1 MILSRIL
8 IVDDDA
14 DVRSVTDLAARH
26 IGKWDTVLAASGEE
40 ALEKARSEK
49 PDLIL
54 LDVMMPGTDGP
65 TTLARLQ
72 EDPQTAAIPVI
83 FLTAKAQRHE
93 VQRYMALGARGVIVK
108 PFEVKE
114 LPGEIIRI
122 LEAH

>member
-1 MILSRIL
+1 MILKRIL
-8 IVDDDA
+8 IVDDDT

-65 TTLARLQ
+65 TTLALLQ
-72 EDPQTAAIPVI
+72 KDPQTAAIPVI
-83 FLTAKAQRHE
+83 FLTAKAQHHE

-114 LPGEIIRI
+114 LPGEINRI
-122 LEAH
+122 LEGH